1 MSDTAAMAW
10 VGGRIWSE
18 GPGLSLNLVPWVV
31 SQRSHLPGSTAH
43 SVLRAD
49 SDWAGGRMFW
59 GGGVL
64 VSHNA
69 RLSNPAHLSQR
80 LVTCPGSNIDSLREA
95 LLGSLSSVR
104 SES

>member
-1 MSDTAAMAW
+1 MTLRLW
-10 VGGRIWSE
+10 RGWGGASGQR
-18 GPGLSLNLVPWVV
+18 GPGSPSTSFHGSFLSGHTCRDPQLI
-31 SQRSHLPGSTAH
+31 QFC
-43 SVLRAD
+43 VLTLTGQVAEC
-49 SDWAGGRMFW
+49 SG